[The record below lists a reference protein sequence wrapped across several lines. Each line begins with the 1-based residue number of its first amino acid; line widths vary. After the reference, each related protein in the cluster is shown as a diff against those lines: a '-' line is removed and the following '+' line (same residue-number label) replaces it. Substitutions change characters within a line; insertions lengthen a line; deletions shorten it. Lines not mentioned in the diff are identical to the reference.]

1 MPRSW
6 SLLLAALAAACG
18 PAAPPADHVILGDVW
33 TGDSARP
40 WATAVAVRGDTI
52 AFVGDSAE
60 ARRLVGSATTVTTVR
75 RGVVL
80 PGFEDGH
87 LHLSDGGFVLAS
99 VDLRD
104 AATPAEFVARIK
116 AQAARVGPG
125 QWVLGGQWDHERW
138 PGSPLPRRE
147 WLDSVTPD
155 NPVFVQRLDGHMAVA
170 NSAALR
176 AAGIDRRTP
185 DVPGGTIVRD
195 PRTGEPTGVLKEDPA
210 MGLVWRVVPP
220 PSPAQADSAVAR
232 ALAYLAERGVTAF
245 TSVSVPW
252 HELGALDRLRAAGRL
267 TARGTLFF
275 PLQAWRDVAD
285 TIRARGQGDR
295 WLRLGGVKGYMDG
308 SLGSTTALFYAPY
321 ADAPSTSGLM
331 VTPPDSMRRWVAA
344 ADSAGLQVVV
354 HAIGERANG
363 DLLDLFAAVAQANGP
378 RDRRFRVE
386 HAQHL
391 RPQDVPRFAALGV
404 VPSMQPIHLTDDGR
418 WAEKRLGPDRVRG
431 SYVFRALLDAKAPL
445 VFGSD
450 WPVASADPIEGLA
463 AAVTRRT
470 WDGSAPGGWLPEQKI
485 TVEEALRAYTRTHAW
500 SVFGEQGRGV
510 IRPGM
515 LADLVVLD
523 RDVVRG
529 AADSIAGTRVLHTMV
544 GGRLV
549 YSRSADKE

>member
-1 MPRSW
+1 MRRS
-6 SLLLAALAAACG
+6 LPLLAILAAACG
-18 PAAPPADHVILGDVW
+18 PAAPPPADHVVLGTVW
-33 TGDSARP
+33 TGDSTRP

-60 ARRLVGSATTVTTVR
+60 ARRLVGPATRVTEA
-75 RGVVL
+75 GAGIVL

-104 AATPAEFVARIK
+104 AATPAEFVARVK
-116 AQAARVGPG
+116 AHAARVGPG
-125 QWVLGGQWDHERW
+125 QWVLGGRWDHERW

-155 NPVFVQRLDGHMAVA
+155 NPVFVERLDGHMAIA

-195 PRTGEPTGVLKEDPA
+195 ANGEPTGVLTEDPA
-210 MGLVWRVVPP
+210 IGLVMRVVPP
-220 PSPAQADSAVAR
+220 PTPAQADSAVAR

-252 HELGALDRLRAAGRL
+252 YELAALHRLRAAGRL
-267 TARGTLFF
+267 TARATLFF
-275 PLQAWRDVAD
+275 PLEGWRDVAD
-285 TIRARGQGDR
+285 TIRARGHGDR
-295 WLRLGGVKGYMDG
+295 WVRLGGVKGYMDG

-363 DLLDLFAAVAQANGP
+363 DLLDLFAAVARANGP
-378 RDRRFRVE
+378 RDRRLRIE

-391 RPQDVPRFAALGV
+391 RPQDVPRFAELGV
-404 VPSMQPIHLTDDGR
+404 VASMQPIHLTDDGR

-431 SYVFRALLDAKAPL
+431 SYVFRSLLDARAPL

-485 TVEEALRAYTRTHAW
+485 SAEEALRAYTRTHAW
-500 SVFGEQGRGV
+500 SVFAEAERGV
-510 IRPGM
+510 LRTGM
-515 LADLVVLD
+515 AADLVVLD

-529 AADSIAGTRVLHTMV
+529 PADSIAGARVVLTMV
-544 GGRLV
+544 AGRPV
-549 YSRSADKE
+549 YTRAASKE